1 MITSTVLMSKLAN
14 RKVGSN
20 DVIGRIMT
28 KEFRNMSS
36 SMPLSELS
44 RVLERQNFV
53 FVDSAHVVSNQDL
66 LNFMSDKL

>member
-1 MITSTVLMSKLAN
+1 MITSTILMSKLAN
-14 RKVGSN
+14 KKVSSS
-20 DVIGRIMT
+20 DEIGRIMT
-28 KEFRNMSS
+28 KDFRNMSS